1 MNGGAGRRPSG
12 SIQIRLSQKRK
23 LLARLMRSDALTRGD
38 VSAALHELTELAA
51 ELLRVERASVWR
63 LDQSRQTLECVD
75 LFRVSENV
83 HSAGVTVPRAQ
94 APSYFDALATERC
107 IAAEDAYQDPR
118 TRDFSTYYLGAYG
131 IGAMLDA
138 PIFVGGSMVGVVC
151 HEHVGGPR
159 RWEFWEE
166 LVAGTLADFVALV
179 IEAHERVRVGRQ
191 LGMYKHH
198 LAELSELRST
208 EARRLQAE
216 LGWDDEGQKG
226 PPSQPEAR
234 RMFDASPVSLLV
246 SELES
251 GVVLYANRRAASL
264 FDLTSEAFV
273 GKSFYEYFLN
283 PEERSMVSAALD
295 SRGRLDNAVLR
306 LRTSKNW
313 PFWALLSAQRTAFEG
328 RDCIIS
334 ALSDI
339 TAQKV
344 AEAAVRRSEE
354 SVRTL
359 FAAAPVAMVLTDFRE
374 AQVLMANQRAADLF
388 EVPLEETV
396 GLRTYD
402 FYVNDADRDEM
413 VRRATA
419 EGKLDGFVTKMRT
432 RTGKEIWALMSAHV
446 IEFGG
451 EPALITGI
459 TDITAQKELEAQL
472 RQAATHDFLTQTYN
486 RRGFLELGEAEVQ
499 RSRRSG
505 AALSLCTFDVDHF
518 KALNDT
524 HGHAVG
530 DEALRAVAAAA
541 KRTLRTPD
549 IFARFGGEEFILL
562 YPDTGLAGAVTVTA
576 RVRAAI
582 AKERVVGAGGEKIGV
597 TVSAGVAE
605 LRPGESLD
613 GLIRRADDALYEAK
627 TGGRDRVVVAK

>member
-1 MNGGAGRRPSG
+1 MSRGETHRPSG
-12 SIQIRLSQKRK
+12 SIQVRLTRQRQ
-23 LLARLMRSDALTRGD
+23 LLASLMRSDALTRGD
-38 VSAALHELTELAA
+38 VSAALRELTELAA

-63 LDQSRQTLECVD
+63 FDEQRQTIECVD
-75 LFRVSENV
+75 LFRVSEKA
-83 HSAGVTVPRAQ
+83 HSGGITVSRAQ

-107 IAAEDAYQDPR
+107 IVADDAHQDPT
-118 TRDFSTYYLGAYG
+118 TRDFSRHYLGAYG

-138 PIFVGGSMVGVVC
+138 PVFVAGDMVGVVC

-179 IEAHERVRVGRQ
+179 LEAHERVRVERE
-191 LGMYKHH
+191 LGVYKHH
-198 LAELSELRST
+198 LAELTELRST

-216 LGWDDEGQKG
+216 LGWDDEGRQG

-234 RMFDASPVSLLV
+234 RMFDASPVPLLV
-246 SELES
+246 SELDS
-251 GVVLYANRRAASL
+251 GLVLYANRRAASL
-264 FDLTSEAFV
+264 FDLPSEALL
-273 GKSFYEYFLN
+273 GKSLNDFFLN
-283 PEERSMVSAALD
+283 SEERASSLSALR
-295 SRGRLDNAVLR
+295 SRGRVDNAVLR

-313 PFWALLSAQRTAFEG
+313 PFWALLSAQRTMFEG
-328 RDCIIS
+328 KECIIS

-359 FAAAPVAMVLTDFRE
+359 FAAAPVAMVLTNFRE
-374 AQVLMANQRAADLF
+374 AAVVMANQRAADLF
-388 EVPLEETV
+388 EVPLSETV

-419 EGKLDGFVTKMRT
+419 EGKVDGFVTKMRT
-432 RTGKEIWALMSAHV
+432 RKGKEIWALMSARV

-451 EPALITGI
+451 ESALITGI
-459 TDITAQKELEAQL
+459 TDITAQKELEEQL
-472 RQAATHDFLTQTYN
+472 RDAATHDFLTQTYN
-486 RRGFLELGEAEVQ
+486 RRGFLELGEVEVQ

-505 AALSLCTFDVDHF
+505 TALSVCMFDVDHF
-518 KALNDT
+518 KTLNDT
-524 HGHAVG
+524 HGHAQG
-530 DEALRAVAAAA
+530 DAALRAIAAAA
-541 KRTLRTPD
+541 KRTLRVPD
-549 IFARFGGEEFILL
+549 VLARFGGEEFILL
-562 YPDTGLAGAVTVTA
+562 YPDTTLAGAAIVTE
-576 RVRAAI
+576 RVREAI
-582 AKERVVGAGGEKIGV
+582 AKERLVTPTGDVLSL

-613 GLIRRADDALYEAK
+613 GLIRRSDDALYEAK
-627 TGGRDRVVVAK
+627 EGGRDRAVLAK

>member
-1 MNGGAGRRPSG
+1 MSHGNQHRPSG
-12 SIQIRLSQKRK
+12 SIQIRLTHQRQ

-38 VSAALHELTELAA
+38 VSAALRELTELAA

-63 LDQSRQTLECVD
+63 FDKSRQTIECVD
-75 LFRVSENV
+75 LFRVSEGT
-83 HSAGVTVPRAQ
+83 HSSGITVSRPQ
-94 APSYFDALATERC
+94 APSYFEALATERC
-107 IAAEDAYQDPR
+107 IVADDAHRDPK
-118 TRDFSTYYLGAYG
+118 TRDFSRHYLGAYG

-138 PIFVGGSMVGVVC
+138 PVFVAGDMVGVVC

-179 IEAHERVRVGRQ
+179 IEAHERVRVERE
-191 LGMYKHH
+191 LGIYKHH
-198 LAELSELRST
+198 LAELTELRST

-216 LGWDDEGQKG
+216 LGWDDESQKG

-234 RMFDASPVSLLV
+234 RMFDASPVPLVV

-251 GVVLYANRRAASL
+251 GLVLYANRRAASL
-264 FDLTSEAFV
+264 FDLPSQELV
-273 GKSFYEYFLN
+273 GRSLHEFYVN
-283 PEERSMVSAALD
+283 ADERSNAAAALRA
-295 SRGRLDNAVLR
+295 RGRVDNAVLR

-313 PFWALLSAQRTAFEG
+313 PFWALLSAQRTVFEG
-328 RDCIIS
+328 KDAIIS

-359 FAAAPVAMVLTDFRE
+359 FAAAPVAMVLTNFRE
-374 AQVLMANQRAADLF
+374 AQVVMANQRAADLF
-388 EVPLEETV
+388 EVPLAETV

-432 RTGKEIWALMSAHV
+432 RKDKEIWALMSARV

-451 EPALITGI
+451 ESALITGI
-459 TDITAQKELEAQL
+459 TDITAQKELEEQL
-472 RQAATHDFLTQTYN
+472 RDAATHDFLTQTYN
-486 RRGFLELGEAEVQ
+486 RRGFLELGEVEVQ

-505 AALSLCTFDVDHF
+505 TPLSLCMFDVDHF
-518 KALNDT
+518 KVLNDT
-524 HGHAVG
+524 HGHALG
-530 DEALRAVAAAA
+530 DAALRAIAVAA
-541 KRTLRTPD
+541 KRTLRIPD
-549 IFARFGGEEFILL
+549 ILARFGGEEFILL
-562 YPDTGLAGAVTVTA
+562 YPDTGLAGAATVTE
-576 RVRAAI
+576 RVREAI
-582 AKERVVGAGGEKIGV
+582 AQERLVTPSGEMVGM
-597 TVSAGVAE
+597 TVSAGVVE
-605 LRPGESLD
+605 LRSAETFDS
-613 GLIRRADDALYEAK
+613 LIRRADDALYEAK
-627 TGGRDRVVVAK
+627 EGGRDRAVLAP